1 MLLLTL
7 FLHLNTLFIM
17 YDENYEDFSAIYKSI
32 LWHEAEIAKLQK
44 IVSGELDNIQIHF
57 FNNKVFT
64 SLYQRDTFLS
74 LDAMIKMI
82 AASTIEGYKE
92 QIEKLKNSL

>member
-1 MLLLTL
+1 ML
-7 FLHLNTLFIM
+7 
-17 YDENYEDFSAIYKSI
+17 DDNYEDFSAIYKSI

-44 IVSGELDNIQIHF
+44 IVAGDLDNIQIHF

-74 LDAMIKMI
+74 LDAMVKML